1 MATPKIPNAIG
12 KRTIIFKDGDTED
25 IIKVIMIGEKRFEKY
40 GSDFCKWANHHFTAD
55 EQGLEKL
62 WRTVKYDYEY
72 KTDKD
77 GIQDIKTPPA
87 LHRIGKGDC
96 KSKTLFVNAVLR
108 CLDIPYKIRFTA
120 YGMDNIV
127 KHVYTIAYLGNKKI
141 IIDTV
146 YDYFNKEALF
156 SFKKDYTMPEIAL
169 IEGFPEEQ
177 KNMLPTIRE
186 KAYCAPILSPEQEI
200 YFKAKEEA
208 LKKRAEIQQKKKEVK
223 TPEPIEY
230 HKVTSGVASLQL
242 IQRELEIIK
251 VMKPEYAA
259 LCTEGINMLQKA
271 VKGDFCVTGS
281 VDPYLYRYAQKIKE
295 ASKLVAPAD
304 SYGLATKFINE
315 AARGGTKASIGA
327 TYPSRQCLAP
337 LWKYEISPFSYAPS
351 VSQNQYGFCQGIQPL
366 TLFAY
371 LGLNP
376 TASQLS
382 YLAQGGVIDPMNT
395 SGHPFTLQSWQQ
407 YINSIFYSYGSDTQ
421 YRVKITQFGNQMKN
435 ILNSMLGTKIHG
447 EDNESY
453 WFNTKADYDYVI
465 EALNAASGVK
475 SRWLDGTFET
485 NPNADGTLGS
495 GMFYSF
501 ADKIP
506 VTAISGFVPVND
518 LPTQVQIKKALQ
530 DGFLNSCVNFSGV
543 SFANVQQLARNG
555 VLFDAGGE
563 QPEYTLK
570 KLWNLSHQ
578 GISGPGIGDFGISAA
593 IIAAI
598 AAALVAVIGAIG
610 DAVAKS
616 NASKA
621 AAEDI
626 DNNLAATSQF
636 RPPALNQG
644 PNENDWPLQQ
654 SNSGGGGGNNGS
666 GGSSMML
673 PLAGVAVLG
682 LMAMNEK

>member
-1 MATPKIPNAIG
+1 MATPKIPDAVG

-40 GSDFCKWANHHFTAD
+40 GKDFCKWVNHHFTAD
-55 EQGLEKL
+55 MQGLEKL
-62 WRTVKYDYEY
+62 WKTVRYDYEY
-72 KTDKD
+72 RTDKE
-77 GIQDIKTPPA
+77 GVQDIKTPPA

-120 YGMDNIV
+120 YGIDNTV
-127 KHVYTIAYLGNKKI
+127 KHVYTIAYLNNKKI

-146 YDYFNKEALF
+146 YDHFNKEALY

-169 IEGFPEEQ
+169 IEGLPEEN
-177 KNMLPTIRE
+177 NMLPAIRE
-186 KAYCAPILSPEQEI
+186 KAYCNPVLSQEQEI
-200 YFKAKEEA
+200 YYKAKEEA
-208 LKKRAEIQQKKKEVK
+208 LKKWGDIQQKKKEVK

-230 HKVTSGVASLQL
+230 HKVTSGVANLQL

-251 VMKPEYAA
+251 VMKPEHAA
-259 LCTEGINMLQKA
+259 LCTEGINMIQKA
-271 VKGDFCVTGS
+271 VKGDFCITGNI
-281 VDPYLYRYAQKIKE
+281 DPYLYRYAQKIKE
-295 ASKLVAPAD
+295 ASKLVAPAN
-304 SYGLATKFINE
+304 SYGLATKLINQ
-315 AARGGTKASIGA
+315 AAKAGTQCVPAVSIGA
-327 TYPSRQCLAP
+327 TFPSRQCLAS
-337 LWKYEISPFSYAPS
+337 LWLQESSPFSYAQPPA
-351 VSQNQYGFCQGIQPL
+351 QNQYGFCVGQDAISILSSPPA
-366 TLFAY
+366 TTS
-371 LGLNP
+371 P
-376 TASQLS
+376 TFPA
-382 YLAQGGVIDPMNT
+382 
-395 SGHPFTLQSWQQ
+395 WQAI
-407 YINSIFYSYGSDTQ
+407 INSTYYSYGSATP
-421 YRVKITQFGNQMKN
+421 YRAKLSQFGAQAKQ
-435 ILNSMLGTKIHG
+435 ILDGMVGTKVHAPSG
-447 EDNESY
+447 QSF
-453 WFNTKADYDYVI
+453 WFNSKADFDYVI
-465 EALNAASGVK
+465 ETLNQAAGVTGN
-475 SRWLDGTFET
+475 WLDGTFET

-506 VTAISGFVPVND
+506 TTTISGFVAVND

-543 SFANVQQLARNG
+543 SFLNVQQLARNG
-555 VLFDAGGE
+555 VLFDSGGE
-563 QPEYTLK
+563 QPEYTLR
-570 KLWNLSHQ
+570 KLYNLSRQ

-598 AAALVAVIGAIG
+598 AAALCTVIAAIG
-610 DAVAKS
+610 DAVAKG

-654 SNSGGGGGNNGS
+654 SNNGGGGG
-666 GGSSMML
+666 GGSESSNML
-673 PLAGVAVLG
+673 PLAAAGVLAF
-682 LMAMNEK
+682 MAMNEK